1 MPWWN
6 PFDWF
11 STDDNEDDDEDE
23 GWEDDDSDEEYDAY
37 KDAGE
42 IMEIAN
48 GSDFDEWDRKGQIPK
63 TNPPR
68 QNPPD
73 TGPLKRKWF

>member
-11 STDDNEDDDEDE
+11 NLNDNKDENESQEEGEEAYDAHGDASEMMKITDDP
-23 GWEDDDSDEEYDAY
+23 
-37 KDAGE
+37 
-42 IMEIAN
+42 
-48 GSDFDEWDRKGQIPK
+48 DFDGWDQKGQIPR
-63 TNPPR
+63 TDPPR
-68 QNPPD
+68 RTPD

>member
-11 STDDNEDDDEDE
+11 STDDNEDDDDDDE
-23 GWEDDDSDEEYDAY
+23 SWEEDDAY
-37 KDAGE
+37 TDAGE

-48 GSDFDEWDRKGQIPK
+48 GSDFDEWDQKGQIPK

-73 TGPLKRKWF
+73 TGPLKRKWY